1 MASRFPPSSGFNS
14 RDRSPQRLGDRRQP
28 GGPRGL
34 DDGSPSFGREPPRGP
49 RALVDS
55 PGRGGSFGA
64 SDRFGGG
71 GGGGR
76 GRGYGRG
83 GDFRDRDRDRDRDL
97 RDPRDRDRD
106 FRDTRDGPPFRR
118 DVDRDYGGRR
128 DREFDPRPDR
138 IGFGRGRSRS
148 PTRDFRDLR
157 DPSGRDF
164 DLVRMRRNSR
174 DSILSASSGG
184 PDGPPSSGG
193 HPHGGGSM
201 RGRGRGDWEGG
212 RGRGR
217 DPFRRRSRSRDGR
230 LGWPGRGRPSILD
243 RDRERDLIDRDR
255 PVDRERERE
264 RVLDRERDRDT
275 VRERERDRDMD
286 RRDRFERRDEWE
298 VRRPDR
304 EDRDRPLEPWKRDR
318 PPSRTDNRGS
328 IASTVASTSTPTA
341 VTGPTVPDRL
351 PEHEP
356 TEPVPRKASIIPG
369 PPTTELRRDSDRP
382 EPAPVR
388 FEPPKD
394 AGLLGQ
400 QSPPPSAPQVPAFG
414 SVSAPIPAVPPAKP
428 PSVEDRTKPEPPP
441 PVEKDRQPFQP
452 PTGPRAERSQSLQ
465 PVESRVHSF
474 DGNHRQEEAARAARA
489 STHLSD
495 RSPPTAPAAMAK
507 RDSISANVELYAPG
521 KPNVVTTSPT
531 FTRLPPPAPRALSRD
546 PSISPRMQPSSIPT
560 GPRAYQRRPSSSP
573 RGGGNKGIK
582 AWGRSSFGRTP
593 SVPSAPKKESDEH
606 EGKFSADDK
615 LHQHVLLEAS
625 PAAEEPKIIKDA
637 SPEAVKTTPPRR
649 ASMELPIRTSPQPVS
664 FAEAS
669 PVREKEEVVQ
679 EDTTG
684 IQNGVRASDDREA
697 DEETA
702 EGPDAEMEV
711 DEEEEEEKVVFTK
724 EYLEERKQTFE
735 KEMQSLRSEM
745 PLSPLEDPNIVSLL
759 LRIQMLGKIAQEEP
773 VEQPTAPIPSVEE
786 AEEPSTVPTEEK
798 VVSFAPTVLDRDS
811 ESVPLTVVP
820 PIATR
825 EQITVESLPFLHSG
839 PPTPISDLE
848 VCHENNSTQ
857 ERLKDMIQ
865 SELIRRQKEVAKK
878 NAILREEYMSY
889 YKRWRLDVWELDR
902 LKEKKPMTPGPAS
915 PPAPPI
921 PTPPVAVPEGR
932 EGRRYKGNSELDFLN
947 ALKASEISAQ
957 EELER
962 RRTKMATARPDL
974 AREAVIPDMLE
985 PRQVKAGIYKDV
997 NNTIE
1002 ASHAMEVFGFLP
1014 PPNDFT
1020 PEEHQLFT
1028 DAFMAY
1034 PKKWGKIAESLP
1046 GRDFKQCII
1055 HYYLTKEEIKYKAK
1069 LNKRWSR
1076 RGRGKARSSRPKS
1089 NALIADLGVVK
1100 PDFDGE
1106 DEQPPPVTDTG
1117 RPRRAAAPT
1126 FGDSNETE
1134 GSTPSGRRGQSA
1146 KDGELSE
1153 KPIARRGGRTAG
1165 ARTQRRGAK
1174 SAQPDSKAQTPVPP
1188 SNPPL
1193 AAAPKVELGMDGMIE
1208 AAPVPQEKEVVEKE
1222 APPPVSRPRAG
1233 RGRAKEG
1240 VYIFESTE
1248 TDPALV
1254 TPKASES
1261 GYGSLQPTSYWSVPE
1276 QRDFP
1281 RLLAHFGR
1289 DFEGISNFMKTKTT
1303 VMVKNYF
1310 QRRLDSGQKD
1320 FEETV
1325 VMAEEKKARGE
1336 PTGPLPVPS
1345 VAPKRRYEATPSAIV
1360 PRPLAP
1366 HGELMPETEDGRF
1379 PSKGKPIAMSPQP
1392 MPLHGRPMSENER
1405 TPSRYAPLAQAST
1418 SATAPS
1424 VAATLGEDPSRA
1436 MRTQAPPS
1444 RMPGPR
1450 LGFFTDE
1457 RRDSTIMPATGQRA
1471 QEMQMPSRHS
1481 AGASM
1486 PQDLGR
1492 MDPLSS
1498 PAYMPGQPPSSLLPP
1513 SHSRHT
1519 SLTQAPGSPS
1529 QLSRPELDIASVHRD
1544 PFAQRAYYS
1553 LPGQSGISHS
1563 PRPGLSP
1570 VKDAPRPSAT
1580 PVPESTP
1587 RQVPAKRSNIMSI
1600 LNDEPEE
1607 PQPRKRFASEV
1618 PSGPGPMSA
1627 SRSVYQPG
1635 ESARLED
1642 TGMPGSGQKSSGY
1655 GQPSPYQTPG
1665 RGYPDYGNYGPP
1677 QGGSAGSA
1685 NNDWMARFDPRAQQG
1700 GPPAQVQ
1707 PPPPP
1712 QSSQNGRSVS
1722 SLAAQG
1728 SYGHY
1733 ASTQPQH
1740 GGPLN
1745 AMPVPSPAPTPPPAG
1760 SQRSAYPSVFSQP
1773 GAREMVSQTSG
1784 YRPSSPPP
1792 RASTVAYGSRPEPP
1806 TPAQSSNN
1814 LFGMAPR
1821 QPGSQP
1827 SYSSAAPSSAAT
1839 TQQHG
1844 QSYHQHVQTLVN
1856 GAHQPHRSTPVGL
1869 AGGTPQYGHNTPPP
1883 QAQGRSMPSLANLGR
1898 SYTPPL
1904 AMHPGGMGYAQPPPS
1919 ASGGMP
1925 PLHQRPPGPG
1935 EPPSHTPGHHRV
1947 YSQGSVQGGL
1957 PGSLHPPS
1965 QPPR

>member
-1 MASRFPPSSGFNS
+1 MSSRFPPSSGFNS
-14 RDRSPQRLGDRRQP
+14 RDRSPQRFGDRRQP

-83 GDFRDRDRDRDRDL
+83 GDFRDRDRDRDRD
-97 RDPRDRDRD
+97 PRDRERD

-128 DREFDPRPDR
+128 DREFDPRTDR

-148 PTRDFRDLR
+148 PTRDFRDIR
-157 DPSGRDF
+157 DPPGRDF

-184 PDGPPSSGG
+184 PDGPPSNGG
-193 HPHGGGSM
+193 HPHVGGPI
-201 RGRGRGDWEGG
+201 RGRGGRGDWEGG

-217 DPFRRRSRSRDGR
+217 EPFRRRN
-230 LGWPGRGRPSILD
+230 
-243 RDRERDLIDRDR
+243 
-255 PVDRERERE
+255 
-264 RVLDRERDRDT
+264 
-275 VRERERDRDMD
+275 
-286 RRDRFERRDEWE
+286 
-298 VRRPDR
+298 R
-304 EDRDRPLEPWKRDR
+304 EDRDRPLEPWKRDL

-328 IASTVASTSTPTA
+328 IASTVASTSNAIA

-351 PEHEP
+351 SEHEP
-356 TEPVPRKASIIPG
+356 TEQVSRKASIISG
-369 PPTTELRRDSDRP
+369 PSTTELRRDSDRP

-400 QSPPPSAPQVPAFG
+400 QSPPPLLLKFLPL
-414 SVSAPIPAVPPAKP
+414 
-428 PSVEDRTKPEPPP
+428 
-441 PVEKDRQPFQP
+441 EKDRQPFQP
-452 PTGPRAERSQSLQ
+452 PTGPKAERSQSLQ
-465 PVESRVHSF
+465 PVESRIHSF

-507 RDSISANVELYAPG
+507 RDSISGSVEQYAPG

-531 FTRLPPPAPRALSRD
+531 FARLPPPAPRALSRD
-546 PSISPRMQPSSIPT
+546 PSISPRMQSSSIPT

-582 AWGRSSFGRTP
+582 SWGRSSFGRAP
-593 SVPSAPKKESDEH
+593 SVPSAPKKEPEEH
-606 EGKFSADDK
+606 EGKIPADDK
-615 LHQHVLLEAS
+615 LHQDVLPAS
-625 PAAEEPKIIKDA
+625 TPAAEEPKAVKDA
-637 SPEAVKTTPPRR
+637 APEAVKTTPPRR
-649 ASMELPIRTSPQPVS
+649 SSMELPIRSSPQPVS
-664 FAEAS
+664 FTEVS
-669 PVREKEEVVQ
+669 PTREKEEMVKKDSTRVP
-679 EDTTG
+679 DVART
-684 IQNGVRASDDREA
+684 SDDREA
-697 DEETA
+697 DEEK
-702 EGPDAEMEV
+702 EKDPDTEMEV
-711 DEEEEEEKVVFTK
+711 DEEEEEENVVFTK

-735 KEMQSLRSEM
+735 KEMQSLRSEL
-745 PLSPLEDPNIVSLL
+745 PLSPLEDPHIVSLL
-759 LRIQMLGKIAQEEP
+759 LRIQMLGKIAHEEQ
-773 VEQPTAPIPSVEE
+773 VEKPTAPIPSVEE
-786 AEEPSTVPTEEK
+786 EEEQSTVPTEEK

-811 ESVPLTVVP
+811 EPVPLTVVP

-825 EQITVESLPFLHSG
+825 DEITVESLPFLHSG

-865 SELIRRQKEVAKK
+865 SELSRRQKEVAKK
-878 NAILREEYMSY
+878 NAGLREEYMSY
-889 YKRWRLDVWELDR
+889 YKRWRLDVWEMDR

-915 PPAPPI
+915 PPAPPV
-921 PTPPVAVPEGR
+921 PTPPVVVPEGREGR

-985 PRQVKAGIYKDV
+985 PREVKAGIYKDV

-1034 PKKWGKIAESLP
+1034 PKKWGKIADSLP

-1134 GSTPSGRRGQSA
+1134 GTATGGRRGQSA
-1146 KDGELSE
+1146 KDGELSD
-1153 KPIARRGGRTAG
+1153 KPVVRRGGRTAG

-1174 SAQPDSKAQTPVPP
+1174 NAQPDSKAQTPVPP

-1193 AAAPKVELGMDGMIE
+1193 AAAPKVELAMDGMME
-1208 AAPVPQEKEVVEKE
+1208 APLPQEKEVVEKE
-1222 APPPVSRPRAG
+1222 APPPVPRPRAG

-1248 TDPALV
+1248 TEPTMA

-1392 MPLHGRPMSENER
+1392 MPLHGRPMPEGER

-1418 SATAPS
+1418 AATAPS
-1424 VAATLGEDPSRA
+1424 VAATLGEDASRA
-1436 MRTQAPPS
+1436 MRTQAPSS

-1457 RRDSTIMPATGQRA
+1457 RRDSAILPATGQRT
-1471 QEMQMPSRHS
+1471 QEMQMPSRHP
-1481 AGASM
+1481 AGAGM

-1498 PAYMPGQPPSSLLPP
+1498 QAYMPGQPPTSLLPHSH

-1529 QLSRPELDIASVHRD
+1529 QLSRPELDISSVHRD

-1553 LPGQSGISHS
+1553 LPGQSGMSHS

-1618 PSGPGPMSA
+1618 PPGPGPLSA

-1642 TGMPGSGQKSSGY
+1642 AGMSGSGQKPSTY
-1655 GQPSPYQTPG
+1655 GQPNPYQTPS
-1665 RGYPDYGNYGPP
+1665 RGYPEYGNYGPP
-1677 QGGSAGSA
+1677 QGGSATSA

-1700 GPPAQVQ
+1700 GPPAQAQ
-1707 PPPPP
+1707 PPPPPP
-1712 QSSQNGRSVS
+1712 QSSQNGRPVS

-1733 ASTQPQH
+1733 ASAQHQH
-1740 GGPLN
+1740 GGPLS

-1773 GAREMVSQTSG
+1773 GAREMAPQPSA

-1792 RASTVAYGSRPEPP
+1792 RPSTVAYGSRPEPP
-1806 TPAQSSNN
+1806 TPAPSSSN
-1814 LFGMAPR
+1814 LFAMAPR

-1827 SYSSAAPSSAAT
+1827 SYSPAAPSSAAT
-1839 TQQHG
+1839 SQQHG
-1844 QSYHQHVQTLVN
+1844 QSYQQHVQTLVN
-1856 GAHQPHRSTPVGL
+1856 GSHQPHRSTPVGL
-1869 AGGTPQYGHNTPPP
+1869 AGGPPQYGHNTPPP

-1919 ASGGMP
+1919 ASGGIP

-1935 EPPSHTPGHHRV
+1935 EPPVHTPGHHRV
-1947 YSQGSVQGGL
+1947 YSQGSAQGGL
-1957 PGSLHPPS
+1957 PGSLHPS